1 MIRATRN
8 LRVIPISLGLAAVI
22 LFSAPPAGTQQMPTM
37 PMGMNL
43 GFNVRWSKEC
53 TFIDAMKSSSD
64 WITYHSGGGWNTKVA
79 DSLEVDENG
88 YPLEIPQTIDG
99 NETRVRFLVNNYYEG
114 RYVFLYDGEGEFEWH
129 VPGHEYVDGKH
140 YINFQGEWTGN
151 KYIHITRSVRGN
163 HVRNIRILPVE
174 MEDTYDPAHPFRQ
187 EYLDF
192 LRPFQI
198 IRFMPILGT
207 NGGFKYIHWEDRPT
221 PSYYN

>member
-1 MIRATRN
+1 MFAGGELRAIAVAVAVST
-8 LRVIPISLGLAAVI
+8 LGVQA
-22 LFSAPPAGTQQMPTM
+22 QEMPTM

-114 RYVFLYDGEGEFEWH
+114 RYVFLYDGEGEFPWPSMRAVH
-129 VPGHEYVDGKH
+129 ICTTTTNTTGMIRSPRSTAIRWSTTCTVPLSP
-140 YINFQGEWTGN
+140 TG
-151 KYIHITRSVRGN
+151 TTQ
-163 HVRNIRILPVE
+163 P
-174 MEDTYDPAHPFRQ
+174 M
-187 EYLDF
+187 
-192 LRPFQI
+192 
-198 IRFMPILGT
+198 
-207 NGGFKYIHWEDRPT
+207 
-221 PSYYN
+221 